1 MEGNAR
7 VGNALWGERPLRP
20 VARTP
25 PRRPAD
31 PTGLSTRF
39 FFRHDERCRHP
50 RTSAGSPPLRRPPAP
65 ARTIQL
71 TAIPPAPNPRRNSVS
86 ETATWDEF
94 CALIC
99 ARLQLSR
106 VRAVFHASTMSPL
119 TSMDEL
125 QDIEDLVVE
134 GDEIAGAR
142 VGAAPG
148 GASAGIGGRTGGSAP
163 GPALTM
169 DEDGED
175 KYRKKAPLH
184 VQLMQQIAPGLTAKI
199 GTRAD
204 TLDAMESGRKAGG
217 HGRHEEG
224 RTPTKG
230 AGRRRGAIGGGHRR
244 TDPRTVIVGLS
255 LLSCI
260 ATMILL
266 YSRLART
273 LP

>member
-1 MEGNAR
+1 M
-7 VGNALWGERPLRP
+7 
-20 VARTP
+20 
-25 PRRPAD
+25 
-31 PTGLSTRF
+31 
-39 FFRHDERCRHP
+39 
-50 RTSAGSPPLRRPPAP
+50 
-65 ARTIQL
+65 
-71 TAIPPAPNPRRNSVS
+71 S

-230 AGRRRGAIGGGHRR
+230 AGRRRGALGCGHRR

-273 LP
+273 LPWLAKPAANSRASVTLPP